1 MDSKSG
7 YNSYSISGQSS
18 QSSSSPS
25 IDTKDSLHSSPSKS
39 MASNSL
45 TTTSSND
52 KTKPSIGLRSR
63 NAVTNANNASDKTIT
78 SSEVPLIIGETIVGN
93 LRARD
98 VTYLCPYFGP
108 IRGTLYVT
116 NYKLYFKSNEKEAED
131 LSVPL
136 CCISR
141 IEKVG
146 GATSKGENSY
156 GIDLL
161 CKDMRNL
168 RFAHKQE
175 NHSRRDVFETLTQ
188 YAFPLSNK
196 LPMFA
201 YEYSAKFAVNGWSV
215 YAPIAEYK
223 RMGLPNESWKITK
236 INEKY
241 ELCDTYPAD
250 LAVPSATSDDY
261 LRSVASF
268 RSRGRLPV
276 LSWLHPESQ
285 ASITRCSQPQVGMT
299 NKRSRDDES
308 YIQMIMDVNAQSH
321 KIYIMDA
328 RPIANAVANKARGG
342 GYENEELYRNAEINF
357 LDIPSIHVMRESQ
370 RKLKELCFPAIG
382 DEQHWYSNLEA
393 THWLEHIRTILS
405 GTLRI
410 VDKIENNK
418 TSVVVHCSDGWDRTA
433 QLTSLSMLLLDPY
446 YRTLKGFEVL
456 IEKEWISFGH
466 KFAQRCGHGEDK
478 HSDDNRSPIFLQFI
492 DSVWQITKQFPNA
505 FEFNEYFLI
514 TIMDHLYGCLFGTFL
529 CNSEYQR
536 YKEEVKSKTKSL
548 WSFTNSE
555 ENIDNFKNPLYTNY
569 AKHHVLMPVASIRR
583 IQLWTAY
590 FCRWNP
596 NLRPQEPIQTRN
608 KELLLMRTEIKKRA
622 DDLQKELQTKLSR
635 IGGNGANSNTST
647 SANSGAN
654 VAIAGSSN
662 NSGVTTTTGLGR
674 ITSVISI

>member
-1 MDSKSG
+1 MDPKSG
-7 YNSYSISGQSS
+7 LDYNSYSMSGS

-25 IDTKDSLHSSPSKS
+25 IETKDSPFKS
-39 MASNSL
+39 IASNSST
-45 TTTSSND
+45 TTTSTD
-52 KTKPSIGLRSR
+52 KTKPAIGLRSR
-63 NAVTNANNASDKTIT
+63 SVATNSGSLPT
-78 SSEVPLIIGETIVGN
+78 SGTEVPLFPGETIVGN
-93 LRARD
+93 VRARD

-108 IRGTLYVT
+108 IRGSLYVT
-116 NYKLYFKSNEKEAED
+116 NYKLYFKSAESEAESV
-131 LSVPL
+131 SVPL
-136 CCISR
+136 CCVSR
-141 IEKVG
+141 VEKVG
-146 GATSKGENSY
+146 GASSKGDHSY

-175 NHSRRDVFETLTQ
+175 NHSRRDVFEKLSQ

-196 LPMFA
+196 LPIFA
-201 YEYSAKFAVNGWSV
+201 FEYSAKYSVDGWTA

-241 ELCDTYPAD
+241 ELCDTYPAE
-250 LAVPSATSDDY
+250 LAVPSAANDDY

-285 ASITRCSQPQVGMT
+285 ASITRCSQPLVGMT
-299 NKRSRDDES
+299 NKRNRDDEH
-308 YIQMIMDVNAQSH
+308 YIQTIMDANAQSH
-321 KIYIMDA
+321 KIFIMDA

-357 LDIPSIHVMRESQ
+357 LDIHSIHVMRESL

-382 DEQHWYSNLEA
+382 DEQHWYSNLES
-393 THWLEHIRTILS
+393 THWLEHIRSILA

-433 QLTSLSMLLLDPY
+433 QLTSLSMILLDPY

-466 KFAQRCGHGEDK
+466 KFAQRIGHGEDK
-478 HSDDNRSPIFLQFI
+478 HSDDNRSPVFLQFI
-492 DSVWQITKQFPNA
+492 DCIWQISKQFPNA

-514 TIMDHLYGCLFGTFL
+514 TILDHLYGCLFGTFL

-536 YKEEVKSKTKSL
+536 HKEEVKAKTKSL

-555 ENIDNFKNPLYTNY
+555 DNIDDFKNPLYTNY
-569 AKHHVLMPVASIRR
+569 AKQHVLMPVASLRR

-622 DDLQKELQTKLSR
+622 EDLHKELQTKLTR
-635 IGGNGANSNTST
+635 MGGNGSNSNATTGASG
-647 SANSGAN
+647 GAN
-654 VAIAGSSN
+654 AAIATNASA
-662 NSGVTTTTGLGR
+662 SGVSTAGAMGR